1 MKVDTSGSR
10 FSEADDAADE
20 FGRDELRHC
29 RTLMRRLQFLESKVE
44 ESGGI
49 ASPGGGAA
57 WAEWEAAALEWA
69 LTDNGYLVVQEV
81 SRNTRQKES
90 KS

>member
-1 MKVDTSGSR
+1 MRVDTSESR
-10 FSEADDAADE
+10 FSEAANAAEE

-29 RTLMRRLQFLESKVE
+29 KTLLRRLQFLESKVE

-49 ASPGGGAA
+49 ASQGGGAA

-69 LTDNGYLVVQEV
+69 LTDNGYLVAQEV
-81 SRNTRQKES
+81 SRNTHQRES